1 MEYTLTIGGQGLTLV
16 PVRLGQLPAFVR
28 AVEPFA
34 KSLASGQFDLL
45 ELFADH
51 GGNVIRSL
59 EIATG
64 QPREWVESLELD
76 EAVRLASAVLE
87 VNADFF
93 TRRVLPALNTAL
105 TALPQGSTT
114 PPSTTG
120 SST

>member
-1 MEYTLTIGGQGLTLV
+1 MELSLTVAGRDLTLT

-34 KSLASGQFDLL
+34 KQIAGGQFDPIELL
-45 ELFADH
+45 ADH
-51 GGNVIRSL
+51 GANVIRAL
-59 EIATG
+59 EVATG

-76 EAVRLASAVLE
+76 EAIRLASAVLE

-93 TRRVLPALNTAL
+93 THRVLPALNTAL

-114 PPSTTG
+114 PPSTIG